1 MCCICLV
8 NLSSMQVRNDFLDL
22 RVPVWVTDLGFV
34 PGAAS
39 QPVIAVG
46 TGHKQVTLQ
55 AMAKWWL

>member
-1 MCCICLV
+1 
-8 NLSSMQVRNDFLDL
+8 MQVRNDFLDL